1 MRDKNISKKIYM
13 VGHGQDGKELF
24 RETKMVHIEMQKSS
38 YLLSKCL
45 KNLFSGLLEGQKCQ
59 IEKCFFSAPNIV
71 ETNMEVLPLLVIHL
85 FK

>member
-1 MRDKNISKKIYM
+1 M

-59 IEKCFFSAPNIV
+59 IEKCFFSVPTIV
-71 ETNMEVLPLLVIHL
+71 ETNMKVFPLVVIHL